1 MTTDLIEFVE
11 FANGCCGTINITK
24 LKNNDI
30 IKNSKI
36 FNLLFGFKQNNNFKN
51 YNLERCKKSNRLLIL
66 KNLSISNE
74 EWFLFEFFIYNK
86 TIPHYHKN
94 IFSKKINFILL
105 NNLETLNFVCHKL
118 GGIPFFDEFYT
129 NFDKNIVNNI
139 KESYDLNFID
149 CPEKDIFNKYNWL
162 AFIGGNGKN
171 EYSYNEFI
179 KTLSINCG
187 WSYTK
192 QINNISY
199 FKQDK

>member
-118 GGIPFFDEFYT
+118 GGDNAP
-129 NFDKNIVNNI
+129 
-139 KESYDLNFID
+139 
-149 CPEKDIFNKYNWL
+149 
-162 AFIGGNGKN
+162 
-171 EYSYNEFI
+171 
-179 KTLSINCG
+179 
-187 WSYTK
+187 
-192 QINNISY
+192 
-199 FKQDK
+199 